1 MIRRIEREFINP
13 NRITIPDDFMEEGE
27 AGVSV
32 LDDDSGGGE
41 GEGGDE
47 VGDGGEVR
55 HEVDADGEGDEEE
68 AAEEEHLVAA
78 EVIAGHPHRDE
89 EDDASSNGAELDGTD
104 HLVWF
109 RRSDRIER
117 GIEDG
122 MVWRSERERRRNRGG
137 IRVRVLWDLG
147 IFGVLGMEGRGDSDG
162 ATIRVSLAT

>member
-32 LDDDSGGGE
+32 LDDDGAG

-89 EDDASSNGAELDGTD
+89 EDDARRDGAELDGTD
-104 HLVWF
+104 HLV
-109 RRSDRIER
+109 RLRPSDRIER
-117 GIEDG
+117 GLEGG
-122 MVWRSERERRRNRGG
+122 MVWRSERERRRNRG
-137 IRVRVLWDLG
+137 IRVRVLG
-147 IFGVLGMEGRGDSDG
+147 IWGFWVLGMEGRGDSDG
-162 ATIRVSLAT
+162 ATIQVSLAT